1 MDKQIETSDE
11 NQITEHQI
19 LTLIL
24 DDSRCHKC
32 IHIAKEKGLFGGIVT
47 LGRGTVSSSV
57 LNALGIKSQKRDVIS
72 FLLERDKAKE
82 MLEYFTAELQLHE
95 PGHGIAFTSPV
106 ILADCRAEE
115 VQDNKAMMEEK
126 VMFKKLTVVVDRGM
140 GQDVMDI
147 ARKAGVR
154 GGTIM
159 HGRGVGAEYTE
170 KLFGVEIEPEKEIVF
185 ILIPDNLVCQVV
197 NALYEELQL
206 EQAGKGVLFV
216 EPVEEVRGLFEPGK
230 HDKEE

>member
-1 MDKQIETSDE
+1 MDKHIETAG
-11 NQITEHQI
+11 NKYQI

-24 DDSRCHKC
+24 SDSRCHKC
-32 IHIAKEKGLFGGIVT
+32 IHIAKGKGLFGGIAT
-47 LGRGTVSSSV
+47 IGRGTVSSSV
-57 LNALGIKSQKRDVIS
+57 LNALGIKSQKREIIS
-72 FLLERDKAKE
+72 FLLEKDKSE
-82 MLEYFTAELQLHE
+82 EILDCFTTELQLHE

-106 ILADCRAEE
+106 ILADRRVDE
-115 VQDNKAMMEEK
+115 VQNNDDKAMMEERD
-126 VMFKKLTVVVDRGM
+126 MFKKLTVIVDRGM

-170 KLFGVEIEPEKEIVF
+170 KLFGVEIEPEKELVL
-185 ILIPDNLVCQVV
+185 ILIPDDLVSKVV

-206 EQAGKGVLFV
+206 EEAGKGILFV
-216 EPVEEVRGLFEPGK
+216 EPVDEVRGLFQPSH
-230 HDKEE
+230 HDNDK